1 MTKHFNTI
9 TDQEIL
15 DAIKRSGYLL
25 ESRIIKMLDETGYWV
40 QPNYVMKDPIT
51 GKGREIDIIV
61 EPSPWQS
68 PHSGSLA
75 VRTTFIIEIVNY
87 NSPLVFFTAKTDCD
101 MSDMFD
107 GIKFETSGKV
117 NLSEGEIL
125 ERYKGL
131 KQRGSVFMQY
141 CAFEKKS
148 GNNSWMAYHPEDLY
162 SSFQKFFY
170 YISDE
175 LERWGQWTKGSHDE
189 YNRIFFWQPIICTAG
204 GIRIV
209 DETGNMQEVK
219 QLKYE
224 YQYAERDAIGS
235 NSALITVVTVD
246 ELLNFMNDVM
256 AQDLAIFDEL
266 RQKIKM
272 GHSKI

>member
-1 MTKHFNTI
+1 MNKHSNTI

-25 ESRIIKMLDETGYWV
+25 ESRIVKMLDEAGYWV

-68 PHSGSLA
+68 PHSGS
-75 VRTTFIIEIVNY
+75 VTVKTTFIIEVVNY

-107 GIKFETSGKV
+107 GIKFITSGKV
-117 NLSEGEIL
+117 NLFDFDIL

-131 KQRGSVFMQY
+131 KQRGSAFMQY

-175 LERWGQWTKGSHDE
+175 LDRWEQPRPASIDQ

-235 NSALITVVTVD
+235 NSLLITVVTVD
-246 ELLNFMNDVM
+246 ELLNITNDVM
-256 AQDLAIFDEL
+256 AQDLTIFKEL
-266 RQKIKM
+266 EQKIKT
-272 GHSKI
+272 GA